1 MKRRSVWYWISTG
14 LVVFA
19 FVFGGIADLGRG
31 PDMVAAMQHLGYPEY
46 LLVVLGVWKLLGAA
60 AIVAPG
66 VPRLKEWAYAGMMF
80 DLTGAAV
87 SHAAVG
93 DPAANVIVPLVL
105 LGLVAASW
113 VLRPES
119 RRLATA
125 AAPSESV
132 RGRRE
137 ALAT

>member
-93 DPAANVIVPLVL
+93 DPVSNVLVPLLLLALVL
-105 LGLVAASW
+105 TSW
-113 VLRPES
+113 ARRPES
-119 RRLATA
+119 RRLAA
-125 AAPSESV
+125 ATTPNEPV
-132 RGRRE
+132 RERRE